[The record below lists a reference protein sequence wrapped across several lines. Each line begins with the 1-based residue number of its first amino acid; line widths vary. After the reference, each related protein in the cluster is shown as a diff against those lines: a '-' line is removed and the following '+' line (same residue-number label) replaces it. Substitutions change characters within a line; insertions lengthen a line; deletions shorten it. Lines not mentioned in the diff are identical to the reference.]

1 MSMIS
6 AQRKVF
12 MTAAFSKDRLGEP
25 IVYNGAEIT
34 ALVEVG
40 ATMARTDWNNAATT
54 IEEARLGDIA
64 TFSVMDTDVP
74 EPQEGDIIEYKN
86 DEYSVAR
93 VENHDE
99 AGGHYVIDAIKC
111 GRVTGR

>member
-12 MTAAFSKDRLGEP
+12 TKAAFSKERLGEP
-25 IVYNGAEIT
+25 IIYEGNEII

-40 ATMARTDWNNAATT
+40 ATLARTDWNNAATT
-54 IEEARLGDIA
+54 IEEARLGDTA
-64 TFSVMDTDVP
+64 TFSIMDTDVP
-74 EPQEGDIIEYKN
+74 SPQEGDKVVYKG
-86 DEYSVAR
+86 DSYSVAR

-99 AGGHYVIDAIKC
+99 AGGHFVVDAIKK
-111 GRVTGR
+111 GRVMGR

>member
-1 MSMIS
+1 MNMIS
-6 AQRKVF
+6 AQRRIFTK
-12 MTAAFSKDRLGEP
+12 AAFSTDRLGEP

-34 ALVEVG
+34 ALVEIC
-40 ATMARTDWNNAATT
+40 ATLARTDWNNAATT
-54 IEEARLGDIA
+54 IEEARLGDSA

-74 EPQEGDIIEYKN
+74 EPQEGDIIEYAG

-93 VENHDE
+93 VENHDQ
-99 AGGHYVIDAIKC
+99 AGGHYVLDAIKC

>member
-1 MSMIS
+1 MSMIC
-6 AQRKVF
+6 AQRRVF
-12 MTAAFSKDRLGEP
+12 TKAAFSQERLGEP

-34 ALVEVG
+34 ALVEIG

-54 IEEARLGDIA
+54 IEEARLGDTA

-99 AGGHYVIDAIKC
+99 AGGHYVIEAIKC